1 MCSVYTQIKT
11 SILIV
16 MATLLLSGCST
27 FEKRAEEKAAVYSQL
42 DPATQEKLRNGV
54 IEIGNTPD
62 MVFIALGQPDSKSE
76 QITADRREETWI
88 YNSYY
93 TEYSG
98 SEQVGYRRIVEY
110 NRITKSYIVYYEPV
124 RVDVYRDRVQDRI
137 RITFRD
143 GKVAVIEQA
152 K

>member
-1 MCSVYTQIKT
+1 MKMRF
-11 SILIV
+11 LFAL
-16 MATLLLSGCST
+16 ATLVLAGCST

-42 DPATQEKLRNGV
+42 DPATQEKLRKGI

-62 MVFIALGQPDSKSE
+62 MVFIALGQPDSKTE
-76 QITADRREETWI
+76 QITAERREETWI

-98 SEQVGYRRIVEY
+98 SQHLGYRRMVEY
-110 NRITKSYIVYYEPV
+110 NRVTKSYYVYYEPV
-124 RVDVYRDRVQDRI
+124 RVEVYRDRVEDRI

-143 GKVAVIEQA
+143 GKVSMIEQA